1 MKELTSGLRG
11 FYDSAVMI
19 DDERLDCKDE
29 YRAGLQEIQ
38 VARVAPDRPIEES
51 VVEETDS

>member
-11 FYDSAVMI
+11 CYDSAVII
-19 DDERLDCKDE
+19 DGEPVDCKDE
-29 YRAGLQEIQ
+29 YRAGLHEIQ
-38 VARVAPDRPIEES
+38 VARVSPDRPIEES